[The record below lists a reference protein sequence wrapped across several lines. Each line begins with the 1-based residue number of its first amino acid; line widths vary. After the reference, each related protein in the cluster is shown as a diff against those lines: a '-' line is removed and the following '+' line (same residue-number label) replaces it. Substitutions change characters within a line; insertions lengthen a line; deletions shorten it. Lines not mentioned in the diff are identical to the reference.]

1 MWSKQIFDFESILC
15 PTIFESGKNI
25 CNKLYQNAFCFEIN
39 QDTLTTSKSD
49 APQSFEVWFLR
60 RNNYS
65 GSYQVNQNYPKQ
77 RKLQLQC
84 GNESNLICAQLSWV
98 ENRLLRIHVLFA
110 NSGFKM
116 KSHWNQ
122 MMPFGCWDVFLAS
135 MKTNEKQAEQNYAR
149 LQLTA
154 HARTKLGWVG
164 R

>member
-1 MWSKQIFDFESILC
+1 M
-15 PTIFESGKNI
+15 ESGKNI

-84 GNESNLICAQLSWV
+84 GNESNLICAQLSWD
-98 ENRLLRIHVLFA
+98 ENRLLRIHVFLPIQVSKGKVIATKWCHLAVEMFSLPA
-110 NSGFKM
+110 WKQM
-116 KSHWNQ
+116 KSRQSRIMHAYNFQ
-122 MMPFGCWDVFLAS
+122 S
-135 MKTNEKQAEQNYAR
+135 MRIQS
-149 LQLTA
+149 
-154 HARTKLGWVG
+154 WVG
-164 R
+164 G